1 MKPFKVVRDAAMGFL
16 MIAVLLAVGF
26 GGGYAYRQYTLEKNA
41 EVVDNSHDPGLQL
54 PGEAEKRI
62 VTTDEVQAKLI
73 EIDQLATYSG
83 EYSVTKSADYTRHI
97 LDDIPVPGT
106 TNSIALD
113 CTGVVKVG
121 YGVGDIVPK
130 IDDESQ
136 KIYIALP
143 TPAVLDNYVIWD
155 SVQYAESNNIL
166 NPIDFAQYQTL
177 IQEIEEEG
185 LAKAEEKGIYEAA
198 EENVK
203 MVIQNFLA
211 GFEGYEVMFL

>member
-1 MKPFKVVRDAAMGFL
+1 MQPFKAVRDVVVGL
-16 MIAVLLAVGF
+16 LVIAGLLAAGF
-26 GGGYAYRQYTLEKNA
+26 AGGYIYRQYILEKNA
-41 EVVDNSHDPGLQL
+41 EVVDDSNDPGLQL
-54 PGEAEKRI
+54 PGEVEKRI
-62 VTTDEVQAKLI
+62 ITKDEVQAKLI

-83 EYSVTKSADYTRHI
+83 KYTATKSADYTRHI

-106 TNSIALD
+106 TNSVSLN

-121 YGVGDIVPK
+121 YDVGDIIPTV
-130 IDDESQ
+130 DNESQ

-143 TPAVLDNYVIWD
+143 EPAVLDNYVIWD

-166 NPIDFAQYQTL
+166 NPIDFAQYQAL

-185 LAKAEEKGIYEAA
+185 LVKAEEKGIYEAA

-211 GFEGYEVMFL
+211 GFEGYEVVFL

>member
-1 MKPFKVVRDAAMGFL
+1 MKPFKAVRDVVVGL
-16 MIAVLLAVGF
+16 LVIAGLLAAGF
-26 GGGYAYRQYTLEKNA
+26 AGGYIYRQCTLEKNA

-62 VTTDEVQAKLI
+62 VTKDEVQAKLI
-73 EIDQLATYSG
+73 GIDQLATYSG
-83 EYSVTKSADYTRHI
+83 EYSVTKSADCTRHI

-121 YGVGDIVPK
+121 YSVSDIVPK
-130 IDDESQ
+130 IDDKSQ

-185 LAKAEEKGIYEAA
+185 LAKAEEEGIYEAS

-203 MVIQNFLA
+203 MVIRNFLA
-211 GFEGYEVMFL
+211 GVKGYEVIFL

>member
-1 MKPFKVVRDAAMGFL
+1 MKPFKAVRDVAMGL
-16 MIAVLLAVGF
+16 LLIAILLAVGF
-26 GGGYAYRQYTLEKNA
+26 GGGYAYRQYMLEQSA
-41 EVVDNSHDPGLQL
+41 EVVDNSVDPGLSL

-62 VTTDEVQAKLI
+62 VTIDEVEAKLV
-73 EIDQLATYSG
+73 EIDQLATYMG
-83 EYSVTKSADYTRHI
+83 EYTATKSAEYSRHI

-106 TNSIALD
+106 TNSIAID

-121 YGVGDIVPK
+121 YTVSDIVPTV
-130 IDDESQ
+130 DNESE
-136 KIYIALP
+136 KIYTALP
-143 TPAVLDNYVIWD
+143 TPDVLDNYVIWD

-177 IQEIEEEG
+177 IQEIEKEG
-185 LAKAEEKGIYEAA
+185 LAKAEEEGLYQAA

-211 GFEGYEVMFL
+211 GFEGYEIMFL

>member
-1 MKPFKVVRDAAMGFL
+1 MKPFKAVRDVVVGL
-16 MIAVLLAVGF
+16 LVIAGLLAAGF
-26 GGGYAYRQYTLEKNA
+26 AGGYIYRQYTLEKNA
-41 EVVDNSHDPGLQL
+41 EVVDDSNDPGLQL
-54 PGEAEKRI
+54 PGEVEKRI
-62 VTTDEVQAKLI
+62 ITKDDVQAKLI

-83 EYSVTKSADYTRHI
+83 EYPATKSADYTRHV

-106 TNSIALD
+106 TNSVSLN

-121 YGVGDIVPK
+121 YDVSDIIPTV
-130 IDDESQ
+130 DNESQ

-143 TPAVLDNYVIWD
+143 EPAVLDNYVIWD

-185 LAKAEEKGIYEAA
+185 LAKAKEEGIYEAA

-211 GFEGYEVMFL
+211 GFEGYEVVFL